1 MDNNAIVGIIFLVVI
16 ASFFYVARKK
26 DIEPSKP
33 VKNTSG
39 PTVEE
44 QREEFSRMTVPK
56 LKTYVK
62 ENKTKLKDSKG
73 RIPTRKADLIEA
85 SMEIWN
91 K

>member
-1 MDNNAIVGIIFLVVI
+1 MDDNALVGIIFLVVI

-26 DIEPSKP
+26 DINPSNP
-33 VKNTSG
+33 VGNAGG

-44 QREEFSRMTVPK
+44 KREEFSKMTVPK

-73 RIPTRKADLIEA
+73 RIPTKKADLIEA